1 MLHNRKIFI
10 LCVICFLLCLISYD
24 ARADVFGTLSGNAVA
39 FAVGLRGFA
48 FVLSGF
54 GIIMFTW
61 MAIFGKINFKHLGYI
76 YICLFMLSGVGL
88 LISYITGG
96 AAKGHLSG
104 GGTSLLVR
112 SIDNAGIGTIHHNSS
127 F

>member
-1 MLHNRKIFI
+1 MLHNKKIFI
-10 LCVICFLLCLISYD
+10 SCVLCFLLCLISYD
-24 ARADVFGTLSGNAVA
+24 VRADVFGNLSGNALA
-39 FAVGLRGFA
+39 FAVGLRKLA

-96 AAKGHLSG
+96 AARKNLGS

-112 SIDNAGIGTIHHNSS
+112 SVDNAGTGTIHHNSS